1 MSRVALGFKART
13 GRAILVILAAGERG
27 PEVFERSE
35 IALLPEGEFAPYH
48 AAEELEPLAARQH
61 VKRSIA
67 AKCCADAQHQ
77 VCGCGVLV
85 GPGMPDWSTDEILT
99 VHFRMHKAEGELF
112 RDVLVQGARECGI
125 ALTTLPQ
132 KSALD
137 AAAKLLG
144 ATRARLDAELAAL
157 GKSAGAPWGAH
168 QKEAAAAAL
177 VVLNGR
183 R

>member
-1 MSRVALGFKART
+1 
-13 GRAILVILAAGERG
+13 
-27 PEVFERSE
+27 
-35 IALLPEGEFAPYH
+35 
-48 AAEELEPLAARQH
+48 
-61 VKRSIA
+61 
-67 AKCCADAQHQ
+67 
-77 VCGCGVLV
+77 
-85 GPGMPDWSTDEILT
+85 MPDWSTDEILT

-125 ALTTLPQ
+125 ALTTPPQ

-137 AAAKLLG
+137 AAAKLL
-144 ATRARLDAELAAL
+144 
-157 GKSAGAPWGAH
+157 GAPWGAH